1 MLAGRYTLLDH
12 TALPFLL
19 PECERRRIA
28 ILLAAPY
35 NSGILATGAKPGA
48 MFWYGEAPPEIM
60 ERVRRI
66 EAVCRRHDVPLPAAA
81 LQFPFGHQ
89 ALASVVAGLRSA
101 EEVTQAVAW
110 MRHPIPPDLWREL
123 RHEQLIDPA
132 APLPG
137 GP

>member
-1 MLAGRYTLLDH
+1 
-12 TALPFLL
+12 
-19 PECERRRIA
+19 
-28 ILLAAPY
+28 
-35 NSGILATGAKPGA
+35 
-48 MFWYGEAPPEIM
+48 M

-81 LQFPFGHQ
+81 LQFPFGHP

-101 EEVTQAVAW
+101 AEVTQAVAW
-110 MRHPIPPDLWREL
+110 MRHPIKPDLWREL

-132 APLPG
+132 APLPA